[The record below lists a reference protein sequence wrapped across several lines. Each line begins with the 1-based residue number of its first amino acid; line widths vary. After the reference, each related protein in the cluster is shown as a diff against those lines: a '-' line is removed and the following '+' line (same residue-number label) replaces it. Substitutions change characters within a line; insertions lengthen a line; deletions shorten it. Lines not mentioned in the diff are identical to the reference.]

1 LPGFPAGDCSNGNEN
16 ENEYEYENE
25 NEYECEYENENEY
38 EYESETEPGRN
49 HPFHPR
55 LAWGT
60 MLPPMTSFRFKVLL
74 FSLPLLLPIGRVEIT
89 GSAKT
94 DSQAN
99 APAVTPAE
107 HVEYLQPEPDEPE
120 DPDRP

>member
-1 LPGFPAGDCSNGNEN
+1 MRSAAELWRDIRKVTARPGNGYENEN
-16 ENEYEYENE
+16 ENEYE
-25 NEYECEYENENEY
+25 NEY
-38 EYESETEPGRN
+38 EYEYEYETEPDRN

-55 LAWGT
+55 RAWGT

-99 APAVTPAE
+99 TPAPARAE
-107 HVEYLQPEPDEPE
+107 HVENLQPEPD

>member
-25 NEYECEYENENEY
+25 NEYEY

-107 HVEYLQPEPDEPE
+107 HVEYLQPEPD